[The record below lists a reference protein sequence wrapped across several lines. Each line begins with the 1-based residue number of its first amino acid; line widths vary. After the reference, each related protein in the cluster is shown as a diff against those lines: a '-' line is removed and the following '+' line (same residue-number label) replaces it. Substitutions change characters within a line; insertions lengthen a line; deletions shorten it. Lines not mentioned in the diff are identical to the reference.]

1 MQRVQ
6 YHDRTFSSNGVGIPN
21 SYSKSK
27 VQWTTIGLQTSKI
40 AFCEPLILPTKNE
53 IELTE

>member
-6 YHDRTFSSNGVGIPN
+6 YHDRTFSSNG
-21 SYSKSK
+21 YSKSK
-27 VQWTTIGLQTSKI
+27 VQWTIIGLKTSKR
-40 AFCEPLILPTKNE
+40 AFREPLILNTKNE

>member
-21 SYSKSK
+21 CYSKSK
-27 VQWTTIGLQTSKI
+27 VRWTIIGLQMSKI
-40 AFCEPLILPTKNE
+40 AFLEPLILHTKNE